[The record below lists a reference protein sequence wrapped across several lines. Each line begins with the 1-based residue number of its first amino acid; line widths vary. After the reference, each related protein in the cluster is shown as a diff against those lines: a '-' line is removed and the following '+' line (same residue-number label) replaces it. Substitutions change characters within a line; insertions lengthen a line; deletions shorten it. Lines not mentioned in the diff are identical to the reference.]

1 MEGINLSEKDISQ
14 EKENSILNKSFISTD
29 FNFPDL
35 IEKKN
40 YLQIKIETL
49 EFDIQIHSKSISK
62 IFTLISNN
70 DKEELDNNYLNYITC
85 LFEDPKDLDQPQLLA
100 QNSDELN
107 QNLLEPSYYELL
119 RKTKIYYVDI
129 SKINSYKNNNKI
141 PLKKV
146 SLEKISLLLNNNIF
160 GMSDYIEIFILSYPD
175 NDSLGERFLLKAK
188 LMGKLSM
195 SLEDIKKENEIF
207 MGVKQFNSNIK
218 VVEKCKKNRLNF
230 DFYFDNVWNAIEKDN
245 IHVENSFN
253 GTPFIKDD
261 EIEEIKIK
269 NNNSHNI
276 NYEMPNSYNIN
287 VNINKNKKVS
297 RKKEERDESA
307 CAACANICN
316 LF

>member
-40 YLQIKIETL
+40 YLQIKIEKL

-100 QNSDELN
+100 QNSDQLN

-141 PLKKV
+141 PLKKG

-195 SLEDIKKENEIF
+195 SIEDIKKENEIF

-245 IHVENSFN
+245 IHEENSFN

-307 CAACANICN
+307 CASCANICN